1 MVKIKKKFII
11 VKVYGQ
17 KYTVVKIFASFLQIL
32 ITMQIY
38 GYNQLLLKD
47 MMMALHLNLSQTLY
61 LTNLHLPTY
70 KQNLLTC
77 KSIKMTR

>member
-1 MVKIKKKFII
+1 MLPFQGVKASASVVVSSLLYLYLERLTIWGYKHHFFVMVKIKKKFIV

-38 GYNQLLLKD
+38 GIINYF
-47 MMMALHLNLSQTLY
+47 
-61 LTNLHLPTY
+61 
-70 KQNLLTC
+70 
-77 KSIKMTR
+77 